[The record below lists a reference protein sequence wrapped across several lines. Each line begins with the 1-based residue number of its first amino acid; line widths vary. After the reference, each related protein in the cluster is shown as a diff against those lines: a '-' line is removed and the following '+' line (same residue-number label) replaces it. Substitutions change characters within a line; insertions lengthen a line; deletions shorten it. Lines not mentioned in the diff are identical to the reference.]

1 MDHYRLQYLPA
12 GYKATT
18 LKVLPLPGE
27 KGAEHPWLASSCF
40 EALSPDTENASDAR
54 NAVHARVLGDGGGR
68 LSGTVV
74 QGQPQGGRCWR
85 V

>member
-1 MDHYRLQYLPA
+1 MDHYCLQYLPA

-54 NAVHARVLGDGGGR
+54 NVCMLECLVMEGGGFQAR
-68 LSGTVV
+68 
-74 QGQPQGGRCWR
+74 
-85 V
+85 